1 VHIGSK
7 PFKCPYCDYCCTSLE
22 NIRKHILK
30 TKKHAGLPCYPCNRC
45 TFGTNDA
52 NILRDHAIEAHGA
65 TEQELYVSSLYSKV
79 DDLSKLPEGSLVL
92 QPKERRSRKCE
103 SVNSLGSADSSETSP
118 SKPKS
123 RSKKRSTAAAS
134 MATAG
139 DGGEASGTPMI
150 KRAKRL
156 AKPQDIVAAAYLP
169 VADADMMTSMH
180 HAVSVPI
187 PAAPLYEKQQ
197 VMTVPTALPVSIYG
211 VHQGHQQA
219 SHYISQGTYA
229 LYNTAGTSAEHLQLL
244 YGGTPLYADR

>member
-1 VHIGSK
+1 
-7 PFKCPYCDYCCTSLE
+7 
-22 NIRKHILK
+22 
-30 TKKHAGLPCYPCNRC
+30 
-45 TFGTNDA
+45 
-52 NILRDHAIEAHGA
+52 
-65 TEQELYVSSLYSKV
+65 
-79 DDLSKLPEGSLVL
+79 
-92 QPKERRSRKCE
+92 
-103 SVNSLGSADSSETSP
+103 
-118 SKPKS
+118 
-123 RSKKRSTAAAS
+123 